1 MNIKKF
7 VNIFV
12 SVIFIFVIYNFVI
25 WNFFTKNILY
35 NEQNMISGDLARTS
49 YLSSYSHLRETKV
62 NLEKQHIS
70 KEEYK
75 NEKIDIITIGDSF
88 SNGNVGGKNPYYQ
101 DYLATKKN
109 LNVLNLQ
116 ILNNTRNYIET
127 VFVLLNSGFLEKAD
141 VKYILIECV
150 QRTLSESFVITPDE
164 NKTSTIEEL
173 SKLYNFSTV
182 DKKSIGNSTLPPKE
196 FINNGNFKFLLYNL
210 LYNFS
215 DNAFIS
221 RVNKQKLNKEL
232 FSIKDGK
239 DLLFYETDLKSIN
252 KNSIENLTAVNNN
265 LNKLAKK
272 LKEKKIQLIF
282 MPAVNKYDLYSSFIV
297 NNKYPLDPFFDS
309 MRTLEKS
316 YIFIDTKDILL
327 KQLNKGEKDIYY
339 IDDTHWSYKGS
350 DTVTDEIISKLNI

>member
-1 MNIKKF
+1 MSIKKF

-12 SVIFIFVIYNFVI
+12 SVIFIFVIYNFAI
-25 WNFFTKNILY
+25 WNFFTKDILY
-35 NEQNMISGDLARTS
+35 NEKNMYSGDLARMS
-49 YLSSYSHLRETKV
+49 YLSNFVHMRETKV

-88 SNGNVGGKNPYYQ
+88 SNGNVGGENPYYQ

-127 VFVLLNSGFLEKAD
+127 IFVLLNSGFLEKAD
-141 VKYILIECV
+141 VKYVLIESV
-150 QRTLSESFVITPDE
+150 ERNISKSLEIGVDEYKSLSID
-164 NKTSTIEEL
+164 EL
-173 SKLYNFSTV
+173 SNIYKFSTNKHNLV
-182 DKKSIGNSTLPPKE
+182 DNNYLPPKE
-196 FINNGNFKFLLYNL
+196 FINNGNFKFLLYNV

-215 DNAFIS
+215 DHAFIS
-221 RVNKQKLNKEL
+221 KVNKQKLNKEL
-232 FSIKDGK
+232 FSIKGGK
-239 DLLFYETDLKSIN
+239 DLLFYEADLKSIN
-252 KNSIENLTAVNNN
+252 RNSIENITAVNDN
-265 LNKLAKK
+265 LNKLAQK

-297 NNKYPLDPFFDS
+297 NNKYPLDPFFDR
-309 MRTLEKS
+309 MRTLEKN

-327 KQLNKGEKDIYY
+327 QQLNKGGKDIYY

-350 DTVTDEIISKLNI
+350 DVITDEIISKLNI